1 MPPLC
6 NCLSLEGLPATIL
19 SRNAARSPH
28 AKTTAWAP
36 DSQQAPQRYNE
47 VARGKGS
54 APTKGDAMSKTKKI
68 LVALIAALTLT
79 AGLSLVACSSGEA
92 PEDAIRADLAAQFD
106 PIKNHDQE
114 VMDELTASV
123 ESAGLDEY
131 GVSNSDFVASLLDG
145 FDYTVDS
152 ISVAEDG
159 NTATAAVTM
168 TCKTFTDATARAE
181 ELSAEFGESDEVLD
195 MSTEEINAKI
205 GEIMMQAI
213 NETEPKATSCEFG
226 YTLVD
231 GTWTIDSSAESEI
244 YNAFFA

>member
-1 MPPLC
+1 
-6 NCLSLEGLPATIL
+6 
-19 SRNAARSPH
+19 
-28 AKTTAWAP
+28 
-36 DSQQAPQRYNE
+36 
-47 VARGKGS
+47 
-54 APTKGDAMSKTKKI
+54 MSKMKKI
-68 LVALIAALTLT
+68 LAVLVAALALT
-79 AGLSLVACSSGEA
+79 AGLSLVACSSSES

-106 PIKNHDQE
+106 PIKNHDQA

-131 GVSNSDFVASLLDG
+131 GISNSDYVASLLDG
-145 FDYTVDS
+145 FDYAVDS
-152 ISVAEDG
+152 VTVAEDG
-159 NTATAAVTM
+159 NTATAAVTV

-181 ELSAEFGESDEVLD
+181 ELSAEFGESDEILD
-195 MSTEEINAKI
+195 MTADELNAKI

-213 NETEPKATSCEFG
+213 DETEPKATSCEFG